1 MLSTLFLKP
10 KGSVPS
16 TRLKTFH
23 FLLSQKFPKSFTWF
37 SFLPFFFSFCLQF
50 FSKMKL
56 LTTLSF
62 ILFLFDAS
70 LSKKVLKKTDK
81 KQNFLYGRIPPG
93 SFEYPVL
100 NGYYSPKEAAKVC
113 EADTACGG
121 FTFKGVV
128 NSPKNEFEVYFF
140 HYVPKEL
147 FDKSQCGNQS
157 FHWTSYIVQARNF
170 TELRNYKIKSSASE
184 EQRSCL
190 KNR

>member
-1 MLSTLFLKP
+1 MKP
-10 KGSVPS
+10 VI
-16 TRLKTFH
+16 
-23 FLLSQKFPKSFTWF
+23 
-37 SFLPFFFSFCLQF
+37 
-50 FSKMKL
+50 
-56 LTTLSF
+56 
-62 ILFLFDAS
+62 ILFVVLCLIDAT
-70 LSKKVLKKTDK
+70 LTKKQSKKNVKKL
-81 KQNFLYGRIPPG
+81 NFLFGRIPPG
-93 SFEYPVL
+93 YFEYPVL
-100 NGYYSPKEAAKVC
+100 NGYFSPKEAAKVC

-128 NSPKNEFEVYFF
+128 NSPKKVFEVYFF

-147 FDKSQCGNQS
+147 FEKSQCRNQS

>member
-1 MLSTLFLKP
+1 M
-10 KGSVPS
+10 
-16 TRLKTFH
+16 
-23 FLLSQKFPKSFTWF
+23 
-37 SFLPFFFSFCLQF
+37 
-50 FSKMKL
+50 
-56 LTTLSF
+56 
-62 ILFLFDAS
+62 FDAS

-140 HYVPKEL
+140 HYIPKEI
-147 FDKSQCGNQS
+147 FDINNGQAQF
-157 FHWTSYIVQARNF
+157 FHWTSYIAKTRNF
-170 TELRNYKIKSSASE
+170 TELKNFQIRDPQSGE
-184 EQRSCL
+184 LRLCL
-190 KNR
+190 KERCD